1 MTRGSG
7 SATMPSLAFDS
18 AGSGPPL
25 VLIHG
30 LASSRRCWDLVVDDL
45 ARDFTVYAV
54 DLPGHGDS
62 DPIPGQT
69 ETPTTEMARAVGAF
83 LAERDIDRAHLVGN
97 SLGGWTALEAAAD
110 GYALSVTALCPAGL
124 WEPIHEPMG
133 AIQFNRRAAIATRRV
148 IPAMMRVGPLRRALV
163 RTGSERTA
171 SVPFRVAVD
180 AAYAQADARGF
191 EQAHD
196 GALHR
201 RFDRAESIPADV
213 PVTIAFGDNDRLLP
227 APRFQQRDLAPGH
240 SRWEVLWNCG
250 HAPMWDVPIVTTTLV
265 RETAAQAASAPGT
278 GT

>member
-1 MTRGSG
+1 MTREPGDASI
-7 SATMPSLAFDS
+7 PSLAYDG

-62 DPIPGQT
+62 DPRPGQT
-69 ETPTTEMARAVGAF
+69 ETPATEMALAVGEF
-83 LAERDIDRAHLVGN
+83 LDERGIDRAHLLGN

-110 GYALSVTALCPAGL
+110 GRALSVTALCPAGL
-124 WEPIHEPMG
+124 WEPLHEPLG
-133 AIQFNRRAAIATRRV
+133 AIQFNRKAAVATRRA
-148 IPAMMRVGPLRRALV
+148 IPTLMRIAPLRRTLMRA
-163 RTGSERTA
+163 GAERTA
-171 SVPFRVAVD
+171 SVPYRVAVD

-191 EQAHD
+191 AQAHD

-201 RFDRAESIPADV
+201 RFDRAESIAGDV

-227 APRFQQRDLAPGH
+227 APRFQQRDLAPAH
-240 SRWEVLWNCG
+240 ARWEVLWNCG
-250 HAPMWDVPIVTTTLV
+250 HAPMWDVPRVTTELV
-265 RETAAQAASAPGT
+265 RDTAARA
-278 GT
+278 

>member
-1 MTRGSG
+1 MSG
-7 SATMPSLAFDS
+7 ASGTESIPSLAYDS

-62 DPIPGQT
+62 DPIPGQA
-69 ETPTTEMARAVGAF
+69 ETPATEMARAVGAF
-83 LAERDIDRAHLVGN
+83 LDQRDIARAHLVGN

-110 GYALSVTALCPAGL
+110 GRARSVTALCPAGL
-124 WEPIHEPMG
+124 WEPIREPLG
-133 AIQFNRRAAIATRRV
+133 AIQFNRRAAVATRRV
-148 IPAMMRVGPLRRALV
+148 IPAVMRVAPLRRVLI
-163 RTGSERTA
+163 RTGAERTA
-171 SVPFRVAVD
+171 TVPYRLAVD

-201 RFDRAESIPADV
+201 RFDRAADVAADV
-213 PVTIAFGDNDRLLP
+213 PVTVAFGDNDRLLP
-227 APRFQQRDLAPGH
+227 APRFQQRDLAPAH
-240 SRWEVLWNCG
+240 ARWEVLWNCG
-250 HAPMWDVPIVTTTLV
+250 HAPMWDVPSVTTALV
-265 RETAAQAASAPGT
+265 RETAARSTDA
-278 GT
+278 

>member
-1 MTRGSG
+1 MSG
-7 SATMPSLAFDS
+7 TSGTARIPSLAFDS

-30 LASSRRCWDLVVDDL
+30 LASSRRCWDLVIDDL

-62 DPIPGQT
+62 DPLPGQS
-69 ETPTTEMARAVGAF
+69 ETPTTQMAVAVGAF
-83 LAERDIDRAHLVGN
+83 LDEQGVDRAHLVGN

-110 GYALSVTALCPAGL
+110 GRAASVTALCPAGL
-124 WEPIHEPMG
+124 WEPIREPMS
-133 AIQFNRRAAIATRRV
+133 AIQFNRRAAVATRRV
-148 IPAMMRVGPLRRALV
+148 IPAIMRVTPLRRALV

-171 SVPFRVAVD
+171 QVPYRVAVD

-191 EQAHD
+191 QQAHD

-201 RFDRAESIPADV
+201 RFDRADQIPADV

-227 APRFQQRDLAPGH
+227 APRFQQRDLAPAH
-240 SRWEVLWNCG
+240 ARWEVLWNCG
-250 HAPMWDVPIVTTTLV
+250 HAPMWDVPKVTTTLV
-265 RETAAQAASAPGT
+265 RETASASEAR
-278 GT
+278 

>member
-1 MTRGSG
+1 MSAASG
-7 SATMPSLAFDS
+7 TESIPSLAYDS

-62 DPIPGQT
+62 DPIPGQA
-69 ETPTTEMARAVGAF
+69 ETPATEMARAVGAF
-83 LAERDIDRAHLVGN
+83 LDARDIARAHLVGN

-110 GYALSVTALCPAGL
+110 GRARSVTALCPAGL
-124 WEPIHEPMG
+124 WEPIREPLG
-133 AIQFNRRAAIATRRV
+133 AIQFNRRAAVATRRV
-148 IPAMMRVGPLRRALV
+148 IPTVMRIAPLRRALI
-163 RTGSERTA
+163 RTGAERTA
-171 SVPFRVAVD
+171 TVPYRVAVD

-201 RFDRAESIPADV
+201 RFDRAAHVAEDV
-213 PVTIAFGDNDRLLP
+213 PVTVAFGDNDRLLP
-227 APRFQQRDLAPGH
+227 APRFQQRDLAPAH
-240 SRWEVLWNCG
+240 ARWEVLWNCG
-250 HAPMWDVPIVTTTLV
+250 HAPMWDVPSVTTALV
-265 RETAAQAASAPGT
+265 RETAARSADA
-278 GT
+278 

>member
-1 MTRGSG
+1 MTAGSG
-7 SATMPSLAFDS
+7 SASIPSLAFDS

-62 DPIPGQT
+62 DPIPGQA
-69 ETPTTEMARAVGAF
+69 ETPATEMARAIGCF
-83 LAERDIDRAHLVGN
+83 LDERDIDRAHLVGN

-110 GYALSVTALCPAGL
+110 GRALSVTALCPAGL
-124 WEPIHEPMG
+124 WEPIHEPLG
-133 AIQFNRRAAIATRRV
+133 AIQFNRRAAVATKRFIPSIMRIGPVRRTL
-148 IPAMMRVGPLRRALV
+148 M
-163 RTGSERTA
+163 RTGAERA
-171 SVPFRVAVD
+171 GAVPYRVAVD

-201 RFDRAESIPADV
+201 RFDRAEAIPAEV

-227 APRFQQRDLAPGH
+227 APRFQQRDLAPSH
-240 SRWEVLWNCG
+240 VRWEVLWNCG
-250 HAPMWDVPIVTTTLV
+250 HAPMWDVPTVTTTLV
-265 RETAAQAASAPGT
+265 RETASRGASAPGA
-278 GT
+278 GA